1 MRIVEQFK
9 TFDTQETEDNLETFS
24 PIERV
29 KTMATSEIISCNCKI
44 CSSVCCISSNE
55 WIEVSSSYSTYV
67 NVAYFSH
74 PGLEL
79 VEPKRPGSKNS
90 ELEGCSVQPLR
101 CTKCKT
107 GMGVKCVDGPKEKK
121 DTV

>member
-1 MRIVEQFK
+1 
-9 TFDTQETEDNLETFS
+9 
-24 PIERV
+24 
-29 KTMATSEIISCNCKI
+29 MATSEIISCNCKI

-107 GMGVKCVDGPKEKK
+107 GMGVKCVDGSKEKK